1 MLSERVRR
9 KNYKNNEAEIT
20 WEQLIM
26 VCQIANGALEPNYF
40 FYILFKIIYYDK
52 KNNKTEVLKS
62 DWHRVLYE

>member
-26 VCQIANGALEPNYF
+26 VCQIANGALEHFIQNN
-40 FYILFKIIYYDK
+40 ILWLK
-52 KNNKTEVLKS
+52 KQ
-62 DWHRVLYE
+62 